1 VEQGVGEVEQGVG
14 EVEQGIGRNCRYV
27 FDVTITGKGTKD
39 PDRPV
44 TREMA
49 ETIFKIEE
57 WKEKEEYSVEF

>member
-1 VEQGVGEVEQGVG
+1 
-14 EVEQGIGRNCRYV
+14 
-27 FDVTITGKGTKD
+27 
-39 PDRPV
+39 V